1 MKKSILLLA
10 LAVVIAA
17 AFAEVASCEPLNP
30 YLPMNAVAA
39 EPADVYNLD
48 EIPLCSEKLY
58 LPCPSPIPF
67 SAQFP
72 DIPPLQ
78 VAYRAVFGIPVPV
91 P

>member
-1 MKKSILLLA
+1 MKKSVLMLTLS
-10 LAVVIAA
+10 LVMAA
-17 AFAEVASCEPLNP
+17 AVAEVACGGSLNP

-39 EPADVYNLD
+39 EPADIYNLD

-78 VAYRAVFGIPVPV
+78 VAFRGVFGIPVPV

>member
-1 MKKSILLLA
+1 MKKSVLFVTLFLLIGASLTEIA
-10 LAVVIAA
+10 L
-17 AFAEVASCEPLNP
+17 CEPLNP

-39 EPADVYNLD
+39 EPMDAYNLN
-48 EIPLCSEKLY
+48 EMPLCSEKLY
-58 LPCPSPIPF
+58 LPCPACIPF

-78 VAYRAVFGIPVPV
+78 VAFRGVFGIPVPV

>member
-1 MKKSILLLA
+1 MKKSVILLVILILA
-10 LAVVIAA
+10 T
-17 AFAEVASCEPLNP
+17 ASTALCEPLNP

-39 EPADVYNLD
+39 EPMDPYNLN
-48 EIPLCSEKLY
+48 EIPMCSEKLY

-78 VAYRAVFGIPVPV
+78 VAFRGVFGCPVPV

>member
-1 MKKSILLLA
+1 MKKSVLVLMLCLL
-10 LAVVIAA
+10 VS
-17 AFAEVASCEPLNP
+17 ASLVNVGFCDPLNP

-39 EPADVYNLD
+39 EPMDAYNLN

-58 LPCPSPIPF
+58 LPCPALIPL
-67 SAQFP
+67 SAEFP

-78 VAYRAVFGIPVPV
+78 VAFRGVFGIPFPV

>member
-1 MKKSILLLA
+1 MKKSALFITFCLLVSASLVEIA
-10 LAVVIAA
+10 L
-17 AFAEVASCEPLNP
+17 CEPLNP

-39 EPADVYNLD
+39 EPLDAYNLNQ
-48 EIPLCSEKLY
+48 IPLCSEKLY
-58 LPCPSPIPF
+58 LPCPAPIPF

-78 VAYRAVFGIPVPV
+78 VAFRGVFGIRVPV